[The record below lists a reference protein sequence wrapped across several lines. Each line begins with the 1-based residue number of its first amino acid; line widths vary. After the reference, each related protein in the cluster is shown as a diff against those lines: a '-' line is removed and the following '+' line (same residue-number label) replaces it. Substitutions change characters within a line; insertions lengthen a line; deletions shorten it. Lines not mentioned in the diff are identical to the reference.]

1 MDLILKWG
9 NWSPKD
15 LLERYKNLD
24 LQVIFFT
31 LLNSS
36 YYVLPQTWLGL
47 VDIGWL
53 YFEQSGPLNITLIYT
68 IAFCHFKD
76 QRTQWNLKI
85 IYSIYLDQ
93 NDCLECIYF
102 V

>member
-1 MDLILKWG
+1 MRKLK
-9 NWSPKD
+9 PKEFTRKVQE
-15 LLERYKNLD
+15 LRSSSN
-24 LQVIFFT
+24 FFT

-53 YFEQSGPLNITLIYT
+53 YFEQLGPLNITLIYT

-76 QRTQWNLKI
+76 QRTRWNSKV
-85 IYSIYLDQ
+85 IYSIYLNQ
-93 NDCLECIYF
+93 NDRLKYI
-102 V
+102 